1 MEGSSAQH
9 GGTAVRLWCAVRAE
23 AHRTD
28 RFAYPRSSEQDPDD
42 SVPNRGGD
50 VGDVPDATV
59 ERNTGGLSEHAS
71 ESSDGHSSSAPVP
84 CVEGQ
89 LIHRSRFNF
98 LREAQ
103 IWHNSNA
110 HHRSSRKNVRRSSAQ
125 RPACSLR
132 SSPGDACRSSS

>member
-71 ESSDGHSSSAPVP
+71 ESSDGHSSSAR
-84 CVEGQ
+84 CLAWEGQ

-98 LREAQ
+98 LREEQ

-110 HHRSSRKNVRRSSAQ
+110 PPPVLSEECEKVIGSATRVFASFLTRRVGAK
-125 RPACSLR
+125 
-132 SSPGDACRSSS
+132 